1 MKILIAGAGIAGLA
15 MALALRNRQIECDI
29 VEREAA
35 VTARG
40 AGMYL
45 PGNAVRALG
54 QLGVADRVRDT
65 GSAIDTQ
72 RIFDGAGRLLNEV
85 DLKAFWQAC
94 GGCLSLSRAGL
105 QGILSDALTATP
117 IRTGLSVA
125 GVHSDGAGAHV
136 TFSDGSTQTY
146 DLVIGADGIQSTI
159 RDLVFGAEAP
169 RDLGIACWRTIVDNE
184 FGLTGWTAMLGPK
197 RTLLAIPIEKGKL
210 YIYGDVAA
218 AEGAHDRVEPVRIL
232 RDLFSSFAAP
242 LRPIVES
249 LNAAQPIHAARL
261 REIPAQIR
269 HKGRTVL
276 IGDAA
281 HATSPSMAQGAGMA
295 LEDALV
301 LAELLSG
308 ATSVPEALEAFSA
321 RRIGRVEWVQKQSR
335 KRDKVRTLPQALRN
349 FALGRFGTPLY
360 AKAFSPLIDAI

>member
-15 MALALRNRQIECDI
+15 MALALRDRQIEFDI

-45 PGNAVRALG
+45 PGNAVRALA
-54 QLGVADRVRDT
+54 QLGVADRVRAT

-72 RIFDGAGRLLNEV
+72 RIFDGTGHLLNEV
-85 DLKAFWQAC
+85 DLKAFWQTC
-94 GGCLSLSRAGL
+94 GGCLSLSRAAL
-105 QGILSDALTATP
+105 QGILADALAATP
-117 IRTGLSVA
+117 IGHGLSVA
-125 GVHSDGAGAHV
+125 GVYSDGASAHA
-136 TFSDGSTQTY
+136 TFSDGTTRTY

-159 RDLVFGAEAP
+159 RDLVFGLQEP
-169 RDLGIACWRTIVDNE
+169 KDLGIACWRTIVDNR
-184 FGLTGWTAMLGPK
+184 FGITGWTAMLGPK
-197 RTLLAIPIEKGKL
+197 RTLLAIPIEEGKL
-210 YIYGDVAA
+210 YLYGDAA
-218 AEGAHDRVEPVRIL
+218 VAEGAYDSTAPVRIL

-249 LNAAQPIHAARL
+249 LDDAQPVHAARL
-261 REIPAQIR
+261 REISPKTL
-269 HKGRTVL
+269 HKGNIVL

-301 LAELLSG
+301 LADALAG
-308 ATSVPEALEAFSA
+308 GGSVSAALEAFSA
-321 RRIGRVEWVQKQSR
+321 RRIGRVRWVQKQSR
-335 KRDKVRTLPQALRN
+335 KRDKVRTLPGALRN
-349 FALGRFGTPLY
+349 FVLDRFGTPLY
-360 AKAFSPLIDAI
+360 AKSFTPLLDAI

>member
-1 MKILIAGAGIAGLA
+1 MKILVAGAGIAGLA
-15 MALALRNRQIECDI
+15 MALALRARNIDCDI
-29 VEREAA
+29 IEREAA

-54 QLGVADRVRDT
+54 QLGVLDRVRAT
-65 GSAIDTQ
+65 ASPIDRQ
-72 RIFDGAGRLLNEV
+72 RIYEGSGRLLNEV

-105 QGILSDALTATP
+105 QGILGDALGGAP
-117 IRTGLSVA
+117 IRHGLAVA
-125 GVHSDGAGAHV
+125 GVHSDGVGAHV
-136 TFSDGSTQTY
+136 TLSDGSTQTY

-169 RDLGIACWRTIVDNE
+169 RDLGIACWRTIVDNR

-197 RTLLAIPIEKGKL
+197 RTLLAIPVEEGKL

-218 AEGAHDRVEPVRIL
+218 AEGAHDRVPPARIL
-232 RDLFSSFAAP
+232 SDLFSGFAEP
-242 LRPIVES
+242 LRPIIGS
-249 LNAAQPIHAARL
+249 LDEAQPINAARL

-269 HKGRTVL
+269 HKGRVVL

-301 LAELLSG
+301 LAETLADAG
-308 ATSVPEALEAFSA
+308 SVPAALEAFSA
-321 RRIGRVEWVQKQSR
+321 RRLGRVQWVQKQSG
-335 KRDKVRTLPQALRN
+335 KRDKVRTLPGFLRN
-349 FALGRFGTPLY
+349 VALSRFGTPLY
-360 AKAFSPLIDAI
+360 AKAFTPLIGEI

>member
-15 MALALRNRQIECDI
+15 MALALRARNIDCDV
-29 VEREAA
+29 VERGAA

-54 QLGVADRVRDT
+54 QLGVFDHVRAT

-72 RIFDGAGRLLNEV
+72 RIFDGSGRLLNEV

-94 GGCLSLSRAGL
+94 GGCLSLSRAAL
-105 QGILSDALTATP
+105 QGILQDALGDVP
-117 IRTGLSVA
+117 IRFGLSLA
-125 GVHSDGAGAHV
+125 GIQQVGPHADV
-136 TFSDGSTQTY
+136 TFGDGSTQIY
-146 DLVIGADGIQSTI
+146 DLVIGADGIQSTV
-159 RDLVFGAEAP
+159 RDLAFGPEAP
-169 RDLGIACWRTIVDNE
+169 RDLGIACWRTIIDND
-184 FGLTGWTAMLGPK
+184 FGLSGWTAMLGQK
-197 RTLLAIPIEKGKL
+197 RTLLAIPVEAGKL

-249 LNAAQPIHAARL
+249 LDAAQPIHAARL

-269 HKGRTVL
+269 HTGSVVL

-281 HATSPSMAQGAGMA
+281 HTTSPSMAQGAGMA

-301 LAELLSG
+301 LAETLAG
-308 ATSVPEALEAFSA
+308 AASVSAALEAFSA
-321 RRIGRVEWVQKQSR
+321 RRLGRVEWVQKQSH
-335 KRDKVRTLPQALRN
+335 KRDKVRTLPGFLRN
-349 FALGRFGTPLY
+349 FALSRLGTPLY
-360 AKAFSPLIDAI
+360 AKAFTPLIDAI